1 MYKCLHEFFS
11 KTVPD
16 TTSLHE
22 TSDLIQAVTVLDV
35 ETTFMLTAVQ
45 KLTLQLEKTLQH
57 QVGQM
62 AIRGVC

>member
-22 TSDLIQAVTVLDV
+22 ICDLI
-35 ETTFMLTAVQ
+35 
-45 KLTLQLEKTLQH
+45 
-57 QVGQM
+57 
-62 AIRGVC
+62 